1 MASPYLDCFVAF
13 APRNDGATYGSFVI
27 LRWPRLRPS
36 KDAAEAEGPSS
47 FEAPPIK
54 SGVAPQDDG
63 NGVVASAS

>member
-36 KDAAEAEGPSS
+36 KDAAEAYGLPSFEARRHGEVPASS
-47 FEAPPIK
+47 FEARFART
-54 SGVAPQDDG
+54 SG
-63 NGVVASAS
+63 